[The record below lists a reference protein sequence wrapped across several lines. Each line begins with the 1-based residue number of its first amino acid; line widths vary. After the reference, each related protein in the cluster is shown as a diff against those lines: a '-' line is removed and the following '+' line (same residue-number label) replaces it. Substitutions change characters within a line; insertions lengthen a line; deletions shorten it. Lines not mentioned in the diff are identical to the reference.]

1 MMEKIDMQGDSS
13 ENAAAWIGLVAR
25 VTKSYVVG
33 AWVCI
38 QGMEKNY
45 WSAQNLGLKDEDK
58 NICTICGLP
67 PDQVS
72 LPTTEDVIRNDPSLN
87 DRTWVR
93 GACLAC
99 IKENPKNKNAVLY
112 GNRQGQGKGVTKRKG
127 VPPEAAAA
135 PEAAESSASE
145 EEDSSVSDD
154 FQP

>member
-1 MMEKIDMQGDSS
+1 M
-13 ENAAAWIGLVAR
+13 
-25 VTKSYVVG
+25 
-33 AWVCI
+33 
-38 QGMEKNY
+38 
-45 WSAQNLGLKDEDK
+45 
-58 NICTICGLP
+58 
-67 PDQVS
+67 
-72 LPTTEDVIRNDPSLN
+72 IRTDPSLE

-112 GNRQGQGKGVTKRKG
+112 GNRQGQGKGVTKRKV